1 MTHLYSTLANIYHE
15 MYQHIFNYDDEFSF
29 YNSIMKKY
37 DCHKILEIGC
47 GSGMLARHLLKND
60 YEYMG
65 LDLFNEM
72 LEIARTEV
80 NAGEFVQGDMRTL
93 SFVNQFDCVL
103 ITGRSISYITKN
115 HEVMDT
121 LTGIHRALK
130 NDGLLVF
137 DLFEA
142 FGIFEDLKDFEQ
154 DIRNNDKRI
163 QRISKLERNLRTG
176 WTWDWKAKYIIEDKG
191 QISEYDDLTTLRAFT
206 KDEILLFLKLTKFE
220 VLDIIEET
228 KAMNII
234 ARKI

>member
-1 MTHLYSTLANIYHE
+1 MTQLYSTLASIYHE
-15 MYQHIFNYDDEFSF
+15 MYQHIFNYDDEFNF
-29 YNSIMKKY
+29 YDTIMKKY

-47 GSGMLARHLLKND
+47 GSGMLARHLLNND

-65 LDLFNEM
+65 LDLSDEM
-72 LEIARTEV
+72 LEIARTEI
-80 NAGEFVQGDMRTL
+80 NTGKFVQGDMRTL
-93 SFVNQFDCVL
+93 PFINQFDCTL
-103 ITGRSISYITKN
+103 ITGRSISYIIKN
-115 HEVMDT
+115 HEIIDT

-130 NDGLLVF
+130 DKGLLVF

-142 FGIFEDLKDFEQ
+142 FGIFENLKDFKQ
-154 DIRNNDKRI
+154 DIRNKGKRI

-191 QISEYDDLTTLRAFT
+191 KTSEYEDLTTLRAFT

-220 VLDIIEET
+220 ILDIIEET
-228 KAMNII
+228 KAMNIV